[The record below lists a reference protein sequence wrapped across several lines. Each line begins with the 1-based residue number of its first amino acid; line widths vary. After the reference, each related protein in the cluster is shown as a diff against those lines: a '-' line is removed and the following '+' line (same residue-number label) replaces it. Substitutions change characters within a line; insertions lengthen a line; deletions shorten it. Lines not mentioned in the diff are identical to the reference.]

1 MNLLV
6 FIVARGSQHMEIKE
20 ENFAAMNVLWLPDSG
35 VQPMTREK
43 FEDEKNYQITMD
55 LARKLLSDGIISEK
69 DYQEFDTIM
78 LAKYRPIFGHFFNKI
93 RLIQ

>member
-1 MNLLV
+1 
-6 FIVARGSQHMEIKE
+6 
-20 ENFAAMNVLWLPDSG
+20 
-35 VQPMTREK
+35 MTREK

-55 LARKLLSDGIISEK
+55 LARKLLGDGIISEK